1 MNGGFFMNVDLE
13 YVQNTLPTLST
24 ERFNKV
30 VFLVKELETEQKA
43 NRKAEVL
50 EAIRNLRGSLKDEG
64 KTLEEY
70 RAERLSK
77 YEDIS

>member
-1 MNGGFFMNVDLE
+1 MNVDLE

-30 VFLVKELETEQKA
+30 DFLVKELETEQKA

-70 RAERLSK
+70 RAERLLS
-77 YEDIS
+77 DSCFST

>member
-1 MNGGFFMNVDLE
+1 MNVDLE

>member
-1 MNGGFFMNVDLE
+1 MNGGVWMNANLE
-13 YVQNTLPTLST
+13 YVQNVLPTLSGD
-24 ERFNKV
+24 RVDKV
-30 VFLVKELETEQKA
+30 FVLVKELESEQKA
-43 NRKAEVL
+43 SKKTEVMD
-50 EAIRNLRGSLKDEG
+50 AIKRLRGSLKNEG

>member
-1 MNGGFFMNVDLE
+1 MNGGVLMNVNLE
-13 YVQNTLPTLST
+13 YVQNVLPTLSGD
-24 ERFNKV
+24 RVDKV
-30 VFLVKELETEQKA
+30 FVLVKELESEQKA
-43 NRKAEVL
+43 SKKTEVMD
-50 EAIRNLRGSLKDEG
+50 AIKRLRGSLKNEG